1 MGVFSSIQ
9 LARAQA
15 ATLSGTLFFTAHDQG
30 TTDMWWGLR
39 SLWSAV
45 QYCMLVLIVIIVQ
58 VS

>member
-30 TTDMWWGLR
+30 TADMWWGLG

-45 QYCMLVLIVIIVQ
+45 QYCMLVLIVIIV
-58 VS
+58 